1 MCKVIM
7 VLLVTAC
14 FLGLNFTQANVLPNI
29 TLQTLKED
37 REVTENNK
45 TILREFMDEVWNKGN
60 LDAADK
66 FIAFPY
72 VIHSDPGDQWEGQS
86 LDLPTFKKR
95 VLYSR
100 QTFPDLHFAVKEII
114 GEGDKVVISWDLEGT
129 HRGDIPGLPATGK
142 RVKVP
147 GLTIYYF
154 SGGKITGHSQVIDR
168 LGFMQQVMPNAPQK

>member
-7 VLLVTAC
+7 VLFVTTC
-14 FLGLNFTQANVLPNI
+14 FLGLNCTQANVLPNT

-37 REVTENNK
+37 RKMTENNK

-60 LDAADK
+60 LDVADK
-66 FIAFPY
+66 FIAFPH
-72 VIHSDPGDQWEGQS
+72 VIHRNPGDKWEGQS

-114 GEGDKVVISWDLEGT
+114 GEGDKVVISWDLEGA
-129 HRGDIPGLPATGK
+129 HR
-142 RVKVP
+142 
-147 GLTIYYF
+147 
-154 SGGKITGHSQVIDR
+154 
-168 LGFMQQVMPNAPQK
+168 